1 MGRRRGAIHEAV
13 AKHFHKGT
21 RGYVVISERGTVSG
35 TKRIS
40 FDEIERVAADRIIL
54 ANGTVI
60 PLHRVLYI
68 VDERGRVL
76 WSRYEEKREPGG
88 EGRRGSG

>member
-13 AKHFHKGT
+13 ASHFHRGT
-21 RGYVVISERGTVSG
+21 RGYVVIAERGTTSG

-40 FDEIERVAADRIIL
+40 FREIERVAADRIIL
-54 ANGTVI
+54 VNGTVI

-68 VDERGRVL
+68 VDEKGNIL
-76 WSRYEEKREPGG
+76 WSRYSREGQASGEEKAQ
-88 EGRRGSG
+88 S